1 MSSDLQIIKRALAAI
16 QGSDLPGDV
25 VRFLEDGFTQYLYTP
40 GVTLD
45 DAFGLRGRIGKR
57 RAWSEYG
64 QQERAELLQRYKAK
78 YHEAQSKKTASQI
91 IADGIARLDSDDRR
105 TVAPEYV
112 ELYDALALLPVKL
125 PRSARQVE
133 KYLSVPLKDPL

>member
-1 MSSDLQIIKRALAAI
+1 MSSDLQIIKRTLAAI

-64 QQERAELLQRYKAK
+64 QQERAEL
-78 YHEAQSKKTASQI
+78 
-91 IADGIARLDSDDRR
+91 
-105 TVAPEYV
+105 
-112 ELYDALALLPVKL
+112 
-125 PRSARQVE
+125 
-133 KYLSVPLKDPL
+133 